1 MARVIRNIID
11 VIAVAGAI
19 WCTLAVW
26 HRVLL
31 PFLLQQ
37 LGY

>member
-1 MARVIRNIID
+1 MAHIIRNIID
-11 VIAVAGAI
+11 VIAVGGAI
-19 WCTLAVW
+19 WCALALW
-26 HRVLL
+26 HRLLL